1 MEPYTVCK
9 IIINCKIYINM
20 VVTCKENK
28 ILNLSWSKYKSTGKM
43 IFSKWK
49 AIKQKKSKKNKTK
62 QTNNKKKNEIS
73 INNANYAL

>member
-1 MEPYTVCK
+1 
-9 IIINCKIYINM
+9 M

-28 ILNLSWSKYKSTGKM
+28 ILNFSWSKYKSTGKM

-62 QTNNKKKNEIS
+62 QNKQTTTKKRNKHQ
-73 INNANYAL
+73 

>member
-28 ILNLSWSKYKSTGKM
+28 ILNFSWSKYKSTGKM

-49 AIKQKKSKKNKTK
+49 EIKQKKSKKNKTK
-62 QTNNKKKNEIS
+62 QTNNKKKTK
-73 INNANYAL
+73 

>member
-28 ILNLSWSKYKSTGKM
+28 ILNFSWSKYKSTGKM

-49 AIKQKKSKKNKTK
+49 AIKQKKSKKKQNKTK
-62 QTNNKKKNEIS
+62 QTNNKKKTK
-73 INNANYAL
+73 

>member
-1 MEPYTVCK
+1 MKPYTVCK

-28 ILNLSWSKYKSTGKM
+28 ILNFSWSKYKSTGKM

-49 AIKQKKSKKNKTK
+49 AIKQKKIKKKTKQNKTK
-62 QTNNKKKNEIS
+62 QNKQTNKHQ
-73 INNANYAL
+73 

>member
-28 ILNLSWSKYKSTGKM
+28 ILNFSWSKYKSTGKM

-62 QTNNKKKNEIS
+62 QNKQTTKKKRNKHQ
-73 INNANYAL
+73 

>member
-1 MEPYTVCK
+1 MTPYTVCK

-28 ILNLSWSKYKSTGKM
+28 ILNFSWSKYKAPVKM

-49 AIKQKKSKKNKTK
+49 AIKQKEIKKTK
-62 QTNNKKKNEIS
+62 QNKTNKQKKEIS

>member
-1 MEPYTVCK
+1 MTPYTVCK

-28 ILNLSWSKYKSTGKM
+28 ILNFSWSKYKAPGKM

-49 AIKQKKSKKNKTK
+49 AIKQKEIKKTK
-62 QTNNKKKNEIS
+62 QNKTNKQKKEIS

>member
-62 QTNNKKKNEIS
+62 QNKQTTTKKRNKHQ
-73 INNANYAL
+73 